1 MNRNQGE
8 SDSGYNFFSLSILA
22 VWVLAVPWCFMQIS
36 SFLVKCSQMMLQSA
50 VTAHELCL
58 QSRSLY
64 LCICLAYQEGKDI
77 IVFRFII
84 EYSSLRDFVL

>member
-1 MNRNQGE
+1 MGTIFSSKVLLLPE
-8 SDSGYNFFSLSILA
+8 SLQFHG
-22 VWVLAVPWCFMQIS
+22 VFMQIS
-36 SFLVKCSQMMLQSA
+36 SFLVKCSQMMLLQSA

-64 LCICLAYQEGKDI
+64 LCIGQGKDI

-84 EYSSLRDFVL
+84 EYSSLRDFYRPLGNK